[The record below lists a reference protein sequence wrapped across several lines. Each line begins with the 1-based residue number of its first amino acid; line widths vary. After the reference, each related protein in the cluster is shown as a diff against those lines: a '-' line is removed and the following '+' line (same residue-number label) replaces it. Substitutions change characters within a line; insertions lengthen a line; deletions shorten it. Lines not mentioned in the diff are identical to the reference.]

1 MNKQLSQEKG
11 QALVLLVL
19 GFVVLLG
26 FTALAVDGG
35 MVYSNRRHAQNAS
48 DASSLGGAA
57 TAALYLENH
66 YVDYENWACT
76 NSGDP
81 IYTQIVNAGQA
92 GLNAAIS
99 RAGSNDYAI
108 DDDLSDQNG
117 ATFRCGQQNTGL
129 WIDKYL
135 DITTTITTDTNTT
148 FAHFVYKGPLRN
160 TVTAVARVRPRSPL
174 AFGNAVVALRTD
186 CPNSNTG
193 GVHIDG
199 NSTIQVNGG
208 GILSNACAV
217 VGGSV
222 NVDINGGALGC
233 VGEGCYTT
241 NGSPSVD
248 PPTPVVG
255 TTPLPTASYRIPGPD
270 SGCSTLSDRGDHSGG
285 GTISP
290 GRYGY
295 IRVNS
300 ANANLVLRSG
310 LYCLSRDF
318 TINGGSVRVEDEGGV
333 TIYLTEGDFYVGGS
347 VEVYLV
353 APPLPEIAPCQNNT
367 CPPAI
372 PGVLIYLAEGNT
384 NDVVLLGASGSNYI
398 GTVYAPSGTIEA
410 GGGSLET
417 INAQLIGDTV
427 FLHGNTEVVVN
438 YQNTINYRPPASL
451 ELYK

>member
-1 MNKQLSQEKG
+1 MTAHRAPVKPLQFRLLIKIFRSPCHIWERSWAGRRWISLPQLRIRYWLRPVHRIVDTKGDVGMNKQLSQEKG

-26 FTALAVDGG
+26 FPALAVDGG

-108 DDDLSDQNG
+108 DDDISDQNG

-217 VGGSV
+217 VGVSAK
-222 NVDINGGALGC
+222 GAI
-233 VGEGCYTT
+233 
-241 NGSPSVD
+241 
-248 PPTPVVG
+248 PPTV
-255 TTPLPTASYRIPGPD
+255 LPA
-270 SGCSTLSDRGDHSGG
+270 
-285 GTISP
+285 
-290 GRYGY
+290 
-295 IRVNS
+295 
-300 ANANLVLRSG
+300 
-310 LYCLSRDF
+310 
-318 TINGGSVRVEDEGGV
+318 
-333 TIYLTEGDFYVGGS
+333 
-347 VEVYLV
+347 
-353 APPLPEIAPCQNNT
+353 
-367 CPPAI
+367 
-372 PGVLIYLAEGNT
+372 
-384 NDVVLLGASGSNYI
+384 
-398 GTVYAPSGTIEA
+398 
-410 GGGSLET
+410 
-417 INAQLIGDTV
+417 
-427 FLHGNTEVVVN
+427 
-438 YQNTINYRPPASL
+438 
-451 ELYK
+451 